1 MSSKYVAL
9 LAAWCPKP
17 GSVDVWLTMDSG
29 CGVGSRLLAAGVKTG
44 ASDPPLLQLCGP
56 GQAA

>member
-29 CGVGSRLLAAGVKTG
+29 CGVASRLLAAGVKTG
-44 ASDPPLLQLCGP
+44 ASDPLLRT
-56 GQAA
+56 AV